1 MLGEACLQFKHAWE
15 VSVSRRRW
23 VFLNSVSCVRYAK
36 QHTVAMLMD
45 RLSVGFLFLPVNE
58 EAVRDAIDA
67 SVFKDEAS

>member
-1 MLGEACLQFKHAWE
+1 
-15 VSVSRRRW
+15 
-23 VFLNSVSCVRYAK
+23 
-36 QHTVAMLMD
+36 MLMD